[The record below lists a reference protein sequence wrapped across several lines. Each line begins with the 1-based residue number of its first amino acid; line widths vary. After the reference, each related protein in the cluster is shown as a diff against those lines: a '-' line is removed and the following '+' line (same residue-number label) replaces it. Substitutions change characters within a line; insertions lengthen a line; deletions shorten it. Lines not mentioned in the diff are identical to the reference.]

1 MSITPATL
9 HPIAQYSRPWRKH
22 PVVKGIRKV
31 AFYLLLLILFFPF
44 FFVFAWMIEGAFK
57 TQVQNT
63 AIPPLFIFKPTLKN
77 FGTVF
82 NRNPMWDFLRNSTFI
97 GVGSTVLALIFGLPA
112 AYAIA
117 RYRQERLAIAI
128 LVARIM
134 PGISYLV
141 PWFIMFSRLK
151 LIGTYYALILSHLLI
166 TLPMTIW
173 LMIGFFEDIPHELD
187 EAALIDGCNYWQ
199 AFMKISLP
207 LTKPGIAASAILS
220 FIFSWNNFLFSLV
233 LANQA
238 TRPLPVAVFSFISYT
253 QIDWGGLNAAATV
266 VTLPVLIMILFV
278 QKHMVRGLTL
288 GSVKG

>member
-1 MSITPATL
+1 
-9 HPIAQYSRPWRKH
+9 
-22 PVVKGIRKV
+22 
-31 AFYLLLLILFFPF
+31 
-44 FFVFAWMIEGAFK
+44 MIEGAFK

-63 AIPPLFIFKPTLKN
+63 AIPPLLVFKPTLDN
-77 FGTVF
+77 FETVF
-82 NRNPMWDFLRNSTFI
+82 SRNPMGRFLLNSAV
-97 GVGSTVLALIFGLPA
+97 VGSGATLLALVFGLPA
-112 AYAIA
+112 AYGIA
-117 RYRQERLAIAI
+117 RYKQKRLPIAI

-134 PGISYLV
+134 PGISFLV
-141 PWFIMFSRLK
+141 PWFIMFSK
-151 LIGTYYALILSHLLI
+151 VKMIGTYPALILAHLLI

-173 LMIGFFEDIPHELD
+173 LMIGFFEDIPKGLD
-187 EAALIDGCNYWQ
+187 EAALIDGCNPFQ
-199 AFMKISLP
+199 AFFRVSLP

-233 LANQA
+233 LSSQQ

-253 QIDWGGLNAAATV
+253 QIDWGGLNAAATI

>member
-1 MSITPATL
+1 MKATVPPTTPAGY
-9 HPIAQYSRPWRKH
+9 HRSWRKH
-22 PVVKGIRKV
+22 WAVKAMRTI
-31 AFYLLLLILFFPF
+31 AFYVLLLVLFFPF

-57 TQVQNT
+57 TQLQNT
-63 AIPPLFIFKPTLKN
+63 AIPPLFLFKPTLDN
-77 FGTVF
+77 FQTVF
-82 NRNPMWDFLRNSTFI
+82 SRNPMAQFLLNSAI
-97 GVGSTVLALIFGLPA
+97 VGLGATLLALLFGLPA
-112 AYAIA
+112 AYGIA
-117 RYRQERLAIAI
+117 RYKQRRLPIAI

-134 PGISYLV
+134 PGISFLV
-141 PWFIMFSRLK
+141 PWFIMFSKVK
-151 LIGTYYALILSHLLI
+151 LIGSYFALILSHLLI

-173 LMIGFFEDIPHELD
+173 LMIGFFEDIPKKLD
-187 EAALIDGCNYWQ
+187 EAALIDGCNPFE
-199 AFMKISLP
+199 AFFRVSLP

-233 LANQA
+233 LSSQK

-253 QIDWGGLNAAATV
+253 QIDWGGLNAAATI

>member
-1 MSITPATL
+1 
-9 HPIAQYSRPWRKH
+9 
-22 PVVKGIRKV
+22 
-31 AFYLLLLILFFPF
+31 
-44 FFVFAWMIEGAFK
+44 MIEGAFK

-63 AIPPLFIFKPTLKN
+63 AIPPLFVFKPTLDN
-77 FGTVF
+77 FQTVF
-82 NRNPMWDFLRNSTFI
+82 SRNPMGRFLLNSAV
-97 GVGSTVLALIFGLPA
+97 VGSGATLLALVFGLPA
-112 AYAIA
+112 AYGIA
-117 RYRQERLAIAI
+117 RYRQKRLPVAI

-134 PGISYLV
+134 PGISFLV
-141 PWFIMFSRLK
+141 PWFIMFSKVK
-151 LIGTYYALILSHLLI
+151 LIGTYPALILAHLLI

-173 LMIGFFEDIPHELD
+173 LMIGFFEDIPKALD
-187 EAALIDGCNYWQ
+187 EAALIDGCNPFQ
-199 AFMKISLP
+199 AFFRVSLP

-233 LANQA
+233 LSSQQ

-253 QIDWGGLNAAATV
+253 QIDWGGLNAAATI

>member
-1 MSITPATL
+1 MNPTTAPGLPAGS
-9 HPIAQYSRPWRKH
+9 PYPWRKN
-22 PVVKGIRKV
+22 PAVKAVRTL
-31 AFYLLLLILFFPF
+31 AFYLFLLILFFPF

-63 AIPPLFIFKPTLKN
+63 AIPPLFVFRPTLDN
-77 FGTVF
+77 FQTVF
-82 NRNPMWDFLRNSTFI
+82 SRNPMGRFLLNSAV
-97 GVGSTVLALIFGLPA
+97 VGSGATLLALVFGLPA
-112 AYAIA
+112 AYGIA
-117 RYRQERLAIAI
+117 RYRQKRLPVAI

-134 PGISYLV
+134 PGISFLV
-141 PWFIMFSRLK
+141 PWFIMFSKIK
-151 LIGTYYALILSHLLI
+151 LTGTYPALILAHLLI

-173 LMIGFFEDIPHELD
+173 LMIGFFEDIPKALD
-187 EAALIDGCNYWQ
+187 EAALIDGCNPLQ
-199 AFMKISLP
+199 AFFRVSLP

-233 LANQA
+233 LSSQQ

-253 QIDWGGLNAAATV
+253 QIDWGGLNAAATI

>member
-1 MSITPATL
+1 MAAAQTQAGPATY
-9 HPIAQYSRPWRKH
+9 HRSWRKH
-22 PVVKGIRKV
+22 PAVRTVRKV
-31 AFYLLLLILFFPF
+31 AFYTLLLVLFFPF

-63 AIPPLFIFKPTLKN
+63 AIPPLLIFKPTLDN
-77 FGTVF
+77 FHTVF
-82 NRNPMWDFLRNSTFI
+82 SRNPMGRFLLNSAI
-97 GVGSTVLALIFGLPA
+97 VGFGATLLALIFGLPA
-112 AYAIA
+112 AYGIA
-117 RYRQERLAIAI
+117 RYKQKRLPVAI

-134 PGISYLV
+134 PGISFLV
-141 PWFIMFSRLK
+141 PWFIMFSKVK
-151 LIGTYYALILSHLLI
+151 LIGSYTALILAHLLV

-173 LMIGFFEDIPHELD
+173 LMIGFFEDIPKKLD
-187 EAALIDGCNYWQ
+187 EAALIDGCNPFQ
-199 AFMKISLP
+199 AFFRVSLP

-233 LANQA
+233 LSSQQ

-253 QIDWGGLNAAATV
+253 QIDWGGLNAAATI

>member
-1 MSITPATL
+1 MPAGY
-9 HPIAQYSRPWRKH
+9 HRSWRKH
-22 PVVKGIRKV
+22 WAVKAVRTIS
-31 AFYLLLLILFFPF
+31 FYVLLLVLFFPF

-63 AIPPLFIFKPTLKN
+63 AIPPLFFFKPTLDN
-77 FGTVF
+77 FQTVF
-82 NRNPMWDFLRNSTFI
+82 SRNPMGRFLLNSAI
-97 GVGSTVLALIFGLPA
+97 VGSGATLLALLFGLPA
-112 AYAIA
+112 AYGIA
-117 RYRQERLAIAI
+117 RYKQRRLPVAI

-134 PGISYLV
+134 PGISFLV
-141 PWFIMFSRLK
+141 PWFIMFSKVK
-151 LIGTYYALILSHLLI
+151 LIGSYFALILSHLLI

-173 LMIGFFEDIPHELD
+173 LMIGFFEDIPKKLD
-187 EAALIDGCNYWQ
+187 EAALIDGCNPFQ
-199 AFMKISLP
+199 AFFRVSLP

-233 LANQA
+233 LSSQQ

-253 QIDWGGLNAAATV
+253 QIDWGGLNAAATI

>member
-1 MSITPATL
+1 MSAVAPVA
-9 HPIAQYSRPWRKH
+9 AGYQRPWRARKS
-22 PVVKGIRKV
+22 VKITRRIL
-31 AFYLLLLILFFPF
+31 FYLLLLILWLPF
-44 FFVFAWMIEGAFK
+44 FFVFYWMITAAFK

-63 AIPPLFIFKPTLKN
+63 AIPPLFVFTPTLQN
-77 FGTVF
+77 FETVF
-82 NRNPMWDFLRNSTFI
+82 QRNPMSRFLLNSVIIGAGATF
-97 GVGSTVLALIFGLPA
+97 LAMLFGLPA
-112 AYAIA
+112 AYGIA
-117 RYRQERLAIAI
+117 RYRQGRLAVAI

-141 PWFIMFSRLK
+141 PWFIMFSKVR
-151 LIGTYYALILSHLLI
+151 LIGTYPALILSHLMI

-173 LMIGFFEDIPHELD
+173 MMIGFFEDIPKELD
-187 EAALIDGCNYWQ
+187 EAALIDGCNPVQ
-199 AFMKISLP
+199 AFWRVSLP

-220 FIFSWNNFLFSLV
+220 FIFSWNNFMFSLV
-233 LANQA
+233 LANQE

-253 QIDWGGLNAAATV
+253 LIDWGGLNAAATI

>member
-1 MSITPATL
+1 MDAAHTPAGLEAYHRT
-9 HPIAQYSRPWRKH
+9 WRKH
-22 PVVKGIRKV
+22 PAVRMVRKV
-31 AFYLLLLILFFPF
+31 AFYGLLLVLFFPF

-63 AIPPLFIFKPTLKN
+63 AIPPLLIFKPTFDN
-77 FGTVF
+77 FHTVF
-82 NRNPMWDFLRNSTFI
+82 SRNPMGRFLLNSAI
-97 GVGSTVLALIFGLPA
+97 VGSGATLLALVFGLPA
-112 AYAIA
+112 AYGIA
-117 RYRQERLAIAI
+117 RYKQKKLPVAI

-134 PGISYLV
+134 PGISFLV
-141 PWFIMFSRLK
+141 PWFIMFSKVK
-151 LIGTYYALILSHLLI
+151 LIGSYTALILAHLLV

-173 LMIGFFEDIPHELD
+173 LMIGFFEDIPKKLD
-187 EAALIDGCNYWQ
+187 EAALIDGCNPFQ
-199 AFMKISLP
+199 AFFRVSLP

-233 LANQA
+233 LSSQQ

-253 QIDWGGLNAAATV
+253 QIDWGGLNAAATI